1 MEERETGIQKPQK
14 SSLENIMLETQG
26 LKATEAGWSRT
37 IKDRLN
43 RVFHRQEKPK
53 ELFPKMSMD
62 IYYSEHL
69 YPESWYGLK
78 DRLKK
83 CDIYV
88 PEQHGVTLGGQEF
101 LNNVSFGRISPKEAE
116 EKGLDGESYPSW
128 FEFLRNI
135 HNSRKPIITA
145 DIPRDHRIYKKT
157 EALHARYRYL
167 LETNLPIMNFTDVL
181 KEIKILGR
189 NNARLEKQ
197 REEYMLSHLTP
208 YIQKV
213 LEDYPQLKEKDE
225 LKVLLSLG
233 GYHTSFYHALKK
245 GGQDI
250 NREFSVMPF
259 VYSYFTEGMRRF
271 SFGRDVDDE
280 LAARIFLE
288 SVFQG
293 GLRNNLSRV
302 LQTNS
307 PKSEA
312 FVRKVIS
319 QFSLRDA
326 KEIFEKGNI
335 KSKEVFVKRSGVLDL
350 FIDKFIEKGITLPKS
365 AQELDEFLAKP
376 LPRLDTMQ
384 E

>member
-1 MEERETGIQKPQK
+1 MEERDTGIQKPQK
-14 SSLENIMLETQG
+14 SSQENIMSETQSIRV
-26 LKATEAGWSRT
+26 AEAGWSIRL
-37 IKDRLN
+37 KNRLN
-43 RVFHRQEKPK
+43 RVFQRREKPK
-53 ELFPKMSMD
+53 ELFPKASID

-88 PEQHGVTLGGQEF
+88 PEQHGVTSGGQEF

-116 EKGLDGESYPSW
+116 EKELDGESYPSW

-135 HNSRKPIITA
+135 HNSRKPIISA
-145 DIPRDHRIYKKT
+145 DIPRDHRIYKRT
-157 EALHARYRYL
+157 EALRGRYSYL

-181 KEIKILGR
+181 KEIKIFGR
-189 NNARLEKQ
+189 DNARLEKQ

-245 GGQDI
+245 GGHDI
-250 NREFSVMPF
+250 NREFGMMPF
-259 VYSYFTEGMRRF
+259 VYTYFNEGMRRF
-271 SFGRDVDDE
+271 LFGRNVDDE

-293 GLRNNLSRV
+293 GLRNNLSKA

-307 PKSEA
+307 PKSAA

-326 KEIFEKGNI
+326 KEIFEKR
-335 KSKEVFVKRSGVLDL
+335 KYKV
-350 FIDKFIEKGITLPKS
+350 
-365 AQELDEFLAKP
+365 
-376 LPRLDTMQ
+376 
-384 E
+384 